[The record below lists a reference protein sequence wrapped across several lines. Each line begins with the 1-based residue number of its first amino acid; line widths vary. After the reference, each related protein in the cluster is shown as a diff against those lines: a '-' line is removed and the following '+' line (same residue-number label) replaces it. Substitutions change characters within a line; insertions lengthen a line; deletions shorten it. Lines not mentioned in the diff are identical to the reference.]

1 MTTPDTAHLSFALR
15 THARLREEPRDG
27 DLLWS
32 PYSVVAALGLVA
44 AGARGRT
51 RDELAEYLAPG
62 AGVDDLLTRVRDA
75 ASLEDDREDE
85 SGLAVANTLWTRPG
99 LPVEPAYEGLVRDVP
114 GGALRT
120 ADFKDDPAGAAAAIN
135 DDVAKTTRG
144 LIRSIVD
151 RGAVDGMDAVLV
163 NALWVYLA
171 WIDRFAVDATSPLT
185 FHTPD
190 GERRVPAMRAQKRM
204 AIARVPGWRMVTL
217 PGHGGLAMD
226 VLLPD
231 DPGAL
236 PSAREM
242 AALYDGAGSR
252 QVRLALPRF
261 EVEYGQEMGGVVAA
275 LGAPAVFTDHADL
288 SGISPVPLKIDQIL
302 HKARLRADEAGV
314 EGAAATAVMMVR
326 TAAISG
332 GPVDFTVDR
341 PFLAVVRH
349 RTSAMIYFLAEIT
362 DPADPGPAST

>member
-1 MTTPDTAHLSFALR
+1 MTTPGPAHLSFALR
-15 THARLREEPRDG
+15 THARLREAPRDG

-32 PYSVVAALGLVA
+32 PYSVAAALGLVT

-51 RDELAEYLAPG
+51 REELAGYLAPG
-62 AGVDDLLTRVRDA
+62 AGPDDLLARVRDA
-75 ASLEDDREDE
+75 ASLTGDGEGE

-120 ADFKDDPAGAAAAIN
+120 TDFTGDPGGAAAAIN

-151 RGAVDGMDAVLV
+151 RGDVEGMDAVLV

-171 WIDRFAVDATSPLT
+171 WVDRFAVGATKPLT

-190 GERRVPAMRAQKRM
+190 GDRRVPAMRAQKRM
-204 AIARVPGWRMVTL
+204 AVAGVPGWRMVTL

-226 VLLPD
+226 VLLPER
-231 DPGAL
+231 PGAL
-236 PSAREM
+236 PSADEM
-242 AALYDGAGSR
+242 TALYDAAGGR

-261 EVEYGQEMGGVVAA
+261 EVEYGAELAGVVAA
-275 LGAPAVFTDHADL
+275 LGAPTVFTDRADL
-288 SGISPVPLKIDQIL
+288 GGISPVPLKVDRIL

-326 TAAISG
+326 TAAITG
-332 GPVDFTVDR
+332 APVDFTVDR

-349 RTSAMIYFLAEIT
+349 QASGMIYFLAEIT
-362 DPADPGPAST
+362 SPADPGPATS